1 MKKNKEIN
9 EAKYY
14 KERNKSFSKYNEDEL
29 CKFFK
34 SVKCASIVMSYP
46 NSLEKDVY
54 KHVASILKNRYPKYC
69 DENDIE
75 KTLSLYGNIYTAKIY
90 EGLGDAIYHIN
101 SANILIYSFLN
112 KLNESL
118 VHELIHKLGYLNFNE
133 DFYQMPKIY
142 IESGTE
148 LITNSVMNN
157 PLCRELILGRMWT
170 RCVGV
175 QPRYL
180 IETTLVNQ
188 LNMAC
193 GQDVLERSILQGKN
207 YIEPEIINLIGKEK
221 YNVLFAKMQDICLLE
236 KMYWKSGKKQ
246 SREQAFYKKVL
257 EFQDDVLKEIF
268 GARIKKVENKEDAEE
283 LLNELMHFSD
293 FRVRLE
299 NPSEK
304 DEIFDVFFNEQKKL
318 LEEKFNTRFKI
329 KDITSSW
336 KGRYPV
342 IMQDKDK
349 LAKQNLE
356 KSKID
361 AMVDKKN
368 VGFWGRIFKSKKD
381 TNILSSGIQKDLVK
395 NNNLDYLK
403 SEKEETKKTRNVRR
417 KIQREDIEK

>member
-1 MKKNKEIN
+1 
-9 EAKYY
+9 
-14 KERNKSFSKYNEDEL
+14 
-29 CKFFK
+29 
-34 SVKCASIVMSYP
+34 
-46 NSLEKDVY
+46 
-54 KHVASILKNRYPKYC
+54 
-69 DENDIE
+69 
-75 KTLSLYGNIYTAKIY
+75 
-90 EGLGDAIYHIN
+90 
-101 SANILIYSFLN
+101 
-112 KLNESL
+112 
-118 VHELIHKLGYLNFNE
+118 
-133 DFYQMPKIY
+133 
-142 IESGTE
+142 
-148 LITNSVMNN
+148 
-157 PLCRELILGRMWT
+157 
-170 RCVGV
+170 
-175 QPRYL
+175 
-180 IETTLVNQ
+180 
-188 LNMAC
+188 MAC